1 MEVIANCLNS
11 VKKSLGALAPPN
23 GGECRKFEK
32 GGNCHVVKDCCYSL
46 PVNSKLT
53 IWQLMSFLLQ
63 ELYNLY
69 LHLTNKFNLN
79 MTTLYFFVN
88 FFYLHLLEDKKNSDI
103 AGLLSFVCYA
113 MQWFD

>member
-1 MEVIANCLNS
+1 
-11 VKKSLGALAPPN
+11 
-23 GGECRKFEK
+23 
-32 GGNCHVVKDCCYSL
+32 
-46 PVNSKLT
+46 
-53 IWQLMSFLLQ
+53 MSFLLQ

-69 LHLTNKFNLN
+69 LHLTSKFNLN

-113 MQWFD
+113 MQ